1 MTTIVEIQR
10 EIRDAE
16 QRLSDLKEA
25 LRQER
30 MRAAIDR
37 SRAEPGGILYLT
49 IGIAV
54 KGARRH
60 AGLTQEDLAKG
71 TGVLR
76 TSITNIESG
85 RQRLPIDLLYDI
97 ADVLGV
103 QAASLL
109 PRNEDV

>member
-1 MTTIVEIQR
+1 MTIGAIKSEI
-10 EIRDAE
+10 DATE
-16 QRLSDLKEA
+16 QRLADLKEQ

-37 SRAEPGGILYLT
+37 VRAEPGGMLYSA
-49 IGIAV
+49 IGLRI
-54 KGARRH
+54 KHARSTMQ
-60 AGLTQEDLAKG
+60 LTQEDTAKAV
-71 TGVLR
+71 GVLR
-76 TSITNIESG
+76 TSITNIEKG

-103 QAASLL
+103 QAVSLL